1 MAQFTIANKN
11 LTEINR
17 GGLKFV
23 AIKGVFD
30 SNVYIDNGIQYTDS
44 KNANPIDRA
53 RLESAQEDFLECAKG
68 FDGYKLV
75 KPVVVETPK
84 PIDLEK

>member
-17 GGLKFV
+17 GWLKFV
-23 AIKGVFD
+23 AIKWVFD

-44 KNANPIDRA
+44 KRATPIDQK
-53 RLESAQEDFLECAKG
+53 RLEDAQEEFLECAKG

-75 KPVVVETPK
+75 KPVTVETPK
-84 PIDLEK
+84 